1 MGSCLDTDID
11 PNIIYLYR
19 RYQINIYIF
28 TISFVIEGSLVP
40 GPHYWHCRTRVS
52 PPTGR
57 FGKRFA
63 GELALIVISAR
74 PLGLRNPD
82 VIYHNANN
90 ESLLSF
96 YVKSIMGGK
105 S

>member
-1 MGSCLDTDID
+1 MLSRVVWCQAL
-11 PNIIYLYR
+11 IIGAAEYAFLR
-19 RYQINIYIF
+19 PREDLRQ
-28 TISFVIEGSLVP
+28 V
-40 GPHYWHCRTRVS
+40 
-52 PPTGR
+52 
-57 FGKRFA
+57 GKRFA

-74 PLGLRNPD
+74 PLGLRNPG

-96 YVKSIMGGK
+96 YVKGSIMGGK